1 MTNIAMDQIC
11 HASVPIESFAIV
23 YGITSREID
32 NGIIHQSKVNPSMKS
47 SCIIYN
53 SGMT

>member
-23 YGITSREID
+23 YGITTSREID

-47 SCIIYN
+47 S
-53 SGMT
+53 